1 MSNWRLVT
9 SNKRLFLV
17 FVTALSFPL
26 APGCIPIVLG
36 VQRVELAVTGL
47 VSNQGVADAVVT
59 IGATQGGELFG
70 VDSLSCAGLT
80 TAECLDRYAELG
92 TSSGASSSD
101 GKYVASSD
109 DDGHVALVV
118 TTTSE
123 CESAT
128 RCCPLEFCSNDPE
141 DHVTGVDFYVRVE
154 KHGSS
159 EILTLE
165 FTPGNTIS
173 GEFFEVTVVS
183 IGEPIATE
191 DFDAAE

>member
-1 MSNWRLVT
+1 MRKTRFCVLGVIAV
-9 SNKRLFLV
+9 LFL
-17 FVTALSFPL
+17 LS
-26 APGCIPIVLG
+26 PGCIPIVPG
-36 VQRVELAVTGL
+36 VQQVGLAITAL
-47 VSNQGVADAVVT
+47 ASNQAVADAIVT
-59 IGATQGGELFG
+59 IGVPRQAGLFG
-70 VDSLSCAGLT
+70 VDSLNCVGLT

-118 TTTSE
+118 TTTTE

-154 KHGSS
+154 TDEAT
-159 EILTLE
+159 EILTVE
-165 FTPGNTIS
+165 FTPGNTVS
-173 GEFFEVTVVS
+173 GEDFEVTVVS
-183 IGEPIATE
+183 IGEPVPVE
-191 DFDAAE
+191 DVD